1 MKRAVALQHVAFED
15 LGTLHP
21 LLLAQGWQVQVLQ
34 AGVDALDA
42 AEDADLLVVL
52 GGPISVNDGSAYP
65 FLADSIALLQRRLQQ
80 QRPTLG
86 ICLGAQL
93 MARALHADVAPTG
106 GKEIGFAPLLL
117 TDEGQ
122 RSPLQALQGIPVLH
136 WHGETFTLPDGALR
150 LAATPA
156 CAQQAFAIGHHLL
169 ALQCHPEVDATRI
182 DTWLIG
188 HADELQRAGID
199 PRALREQAH
208 RYAAPLAAAARD
220 LFAAWLDALPPPTPV
235 AAAPIA
241 TAVPA

>member
-1 MKRAVALQHVAFED
+1 MKAVAIQHVAFED
-15 LGTLHP
+15 TGILAP
-21 LLLAQGWQVQVLQ
+21 LLAARGWQLQTLQ
-34 AGVDALDA
+34 AGIDRLDDA
-42 AEDADLLVVL
+42 ETADLLIVL
-52 GGPISVNDGSAYP
+52 GGPISANDVHAYP
-65 FLADSIALLQRRLQQ
+65 HLRVLHALLRSRLAAH
-80 QRPTLG
+80 RPTLG

-93 MARALHADVAPTG
+93 VAGALGASVTPMGA
-106 GKEIGFAPLLL
+106 KEIGFAPLSL
-117 TDEGQ
+117 TDAGLA
-122 RSPLQALQGIPVLH
+122 SPLRALVGIPVLH
-136 WHGETFTLPDGALR
+136 WHGESFTLPDGALR

-208 RYAAPLAAAARD
+208 RYAAPLAVAARD

>member
-1 MKRAVALQHVAFED
+1 VAIQHVAFED
-15 LGTLHP
+15 TGILAP
-21 LLLAQGWQVQVLQ
+21 LLAARGWQLQTLQ
-34 AGVDALDA
+34 AGIDRLDDA
-42 AEDADLLVVL
+42 ETADLLIVL
-52 GGPISVNDGSAYP
+52 GGPISANDVHAYP
-65 FLADSIALLQRRLQQ
+65 HLRVLHALLRSRLAAY
-80 QRPTLG
+80 RPTLG

-93 MARALHADVAPTG
+93 VARALGACVTPMGA
-106 GKEIGFAPLLL
+106 KEIGFAPLSL
-117 TDEGQ
+117 TDAGLA
-122 RSPLQALQGIPVLH
+122 SPLRALVGIPVLH
-136 WHGETFTLPDGALR
+136 WHGETFTLPDGAQR

-241 TAVPA
+241 TAVPV

>member
-1 MKRAVALQHVAFED
+1 MKAVAIQHVAFED
-15 LGTLHP
+15 TGILAP
-21 LLLAQGWQVQVLQ
+21 LLAARGWQLQTLQ
-34 AGVDALDA
+34 AGIDRLDDA
-42 AEDADLLVVL
+42 ETADLLIVL
-52 GGPISVNDGSAYP
+52 GGPISANDVHAYP
-65 FLADSIALLQRRLQQ
+65 HLRVLHALLRSRLAAH
-80 QRPTLG
+80 RPTLG

-93 MARALHADVAPTG
+93 VARALGASVTPMGA
-106 GKEIGFAPLLL
+106 KEIGFAPLSL
-117 TDEGQ
+117 TDAGLA
-122 RSPLQALQGIPVLH
+122 SPLRALVGIPVLH
-136 WHGETFTLPDGALR
+136 WHGESFTLPDGALR

-220 LFAAWLDALPPPTPV
+220 LFAAWLDALPPATPV

>member
-1 MKRAVALQHVAFED
+1 MKAVAIQHVAFED
-15 LGTLHP
+15 TGILAP
-21 LLLAQGWQVQVLQ
+21 LLAARGWQLQTLQ
-34 AGVDALDA
+34 AGIDRLDDA
-42 AEDADLLVVL
+42 ETADLLIVL
-52 GGPISVNDGSAYP
+52 GGPISANDVHAYP
-65 FLADSIALLQRRLQQ
+65 HLRVLHALLRSRLAAH
-80 QRPTLG
+80 RPTLG

-93 MARALHADVAPTG
+93 VARALGASVTPMGA
-106 GKEIGFAPLLL
+106 KEIGFAPLSL
-117 TDEGQ
+117 TDAGLA
-122 RSPLQALQGIPVLH
+122 SPLRALVGIPVLH
-136 WHGETFTLPDGALR
+136 WHGESFTLPDGALR

>member
-1 MKRAVALQHVAFED
+1 MKAVAIQHVAFED
-15 LGTLHP
+15 AGILAP
-21 LLLAQGWQVQVLQ
+21 LLAARGWQLQTLQ
-34 AGVDALDA
+34 AGIDRLDDA
-42 AEDADLLVVL
+42 ETADLLIVL
-52 GGPISVNDGSAYP
+52 GGPISANDVHAYP
-65 FLADSIALLQRRLQQ
+65 HLRVLHALLRTRLAAY
-80 QRPTLG
+80 RPTLG

-93 MARALHADVAPTG
+93 VARALGACVTPMGA
-106 GKEIGFAPLLL
+106 KEIGFAPLSL
-117 TDEGQ
+117 TDAGLA
-122 RSPLQALQGIPVLH
+122 SPLRALVGIPVLH
-136 WHGETFTLPDGALR
+136 WHGESFTLPDGALR

>member
-1 MKRAVALQHVAFED
+1 MKAVAIQHVAFED
-15 LGTLHP
+15 TGILAP
-21 LLLAQGWQVQVLQ
+21 LLAARGWQLQTLQ
-34 AGVDALDA
+34 AGIDRLDDA
-42 AEDADLLVVL
+42 ETADLLIVL
-52 GGPISVNDGSAYP
+52 GGPISANDVHAYP
-65 FLADSIALLQRRLQQ
+65 HLRVLHALLRSRLAAH
-80 QRPTLG
+80 RPTLG

-93 MARALHADVAPTG
+93 VARALSASVTPMGA
-106 GKEIGFAPLLL
+106 KEIGFAPLSL
-117 TDEGQ
+117 TDAGLA
-122 RSPLQALQGIPVLH
+122 SPLRALVGIPVLH
-136 WHGETFTLPDGALR
+136 WHGESFTLPDGALR

>member
-1 MKRAVALQHVAFED
+1 MKAVAIQHVAFED
-15 LGTLHP
+15 AGILAP
-21 LLLAQGWQVQVLQ
+21 LLAARGWQLQTLQ
-34 AGVDALDA
+34 AGIDRLDDA
-42 AEDADLLVVL
+42 ETADLLIVL
-52 GGPISVNDGSAYP
+52 GGPISANDVHAYP
-65 FLADSIALLQRRLQQ
+65 HLRVLHALLRSRLAAH
-80 QRPTLG
+80 RPTLG

-93 MARALHADVAPTG
+93 VARALGASVTPMGA
-106 GKEIGFAPLLL
+106 KEIGFAPLSL
-117 TDEGQ
+117 TDAGLA
-122 RSPLQALQGIPVLH
+122 SPLRALVGIPVLH
-136 WHGETFTLPDGALR
+136 WHGETFTLPDGAQR

-220 LFAAWLDALPPPTPV
+220 LFAAWLDALPPPTQLV
-235 AAAPIA
+235 DAPLA
-241 TAVPA
+241 GAVPA

>member
-1 MKRAVALQHVAFED
+1 MKAVAIQHVAFED
-15 LGTLHP
+15 TGILAP
-21 LLLAQGWQVQVLQ
+21 LLAARGWQLQTLQ
-34 AGVDALDA
+34 AGIDRLDDA
-42 AEDADLLVVL
+42 ETADLLIVL
-52 GGPISVNDGSAYP
+52 GGPISANDVHAYP
-65 FLADSIALLQRRLQQ
+65 HLRVLHALLRSRLAAH
-80 QRPTLG
+80 RPTLG

-93 MARALHADVAPTG
+93 VARALGACVTPMGA
-106 GKEIGFAPLLL
+106 KEIGFAPLSL
-117 TDEGQ
+117 TDAGLA
-122 RSPLQALQGIPVLH
+122 SPLRALVGIPVLH
-136 WHGETFTLPDGALR
+136 WHGETFTLPDGAQR

>member
-1 MKRAVALQHVAFED
+1 MKAVAIQHVAFED
-15 LGTLHP
+15 TGILAP
-21 LLLAQGWQVQVLQ
+21 LLAARGWQLQTLQ
-34 AGVDALDA
+34 AGIDRLDDA
-42 AEDADLLVVL
+42 ETADLLIVL
-52 GGPISVNDGSAYP
+52 GGPISANDVHAYP
-65 FLADSIALLQRRLQQ
+65 HLRVLHALLRSRLAAH
-80 QRPTLG
+80 RPTLG

-93 MARALHADVAPTG
+93 VARALGASVTPMGA
-106 GKEIGFAPLLL
+106 KEIGFAPLSL
-117 TDEGQ
+117 TDAGLA
-122 RSPLQALQGIPVLH
+122 SPLRALVGIPVLH
-136 WHGETFTLPDGALR
+136 WHGESFTLPDGALR

-208 RYAAPLAAAARD
+208 RYAAPLAVAARD

>member
-21 LLLAQGWQVQVLQ
+21 LLLAQGWQVHALQ

-93 MARALHADVAPTG
+93 MARALHAVVAPTG

-136 WHGETFTLPDGALR
+136 WHGEAFELPEGARR
-150 LAATPA
+150 LASTPA
-156 CAQQAFAIGHHLL
+156 CRHQAFAIGHHAL
-169 ALQCHPEVDATRI
+169 ALQCHPELYARQFER
-182 DTWLIG
+182 WLIG
-188 HADELQRAGID
+188 HALELAAAGID
-199 PRALREQAH
+199 PIDLRAQAR
-208 RYAAPLAAAARD
+208 RYGGPLAAAATAMFQQWLHD
-220 LFAAWLDALPPPTPV
+220 LPEIRPCT
-235 AAAPIA
+235 
-241 TAVPA
+241 TA

>member
-1 MKRAVALQHVAFED
+1 MKAVAIQHVAFED
-15 LGTLHP
+15 TGILAP
-21 LLLAQGWQVQVLQ
+21 LLAARGWQLQTLQ
-34 AGVDALDA
+34 AGIDRLDDA
-42 AEDADLLVVL
+42 ETADLLIVL
-52 GGPISVNDGSAYP
+52 GGPISANDVHAYP
-65 FLADSIALLQRRLQQ
+65 HLSVLHALLRSRLAAH
-80 QRPTLG
+80 RPTLG

-93 MARALHADVAPTG
+93 VARALGASVTPMGA
-106 GKEIGFAPLLL
+106 KEIGFAPLSL
-117 TDEGQ
+117 TDAGLA
-122 RSPLQALQGIPVLH
+122 SPLRALVGIPVLH
-136 WHGETFTLPDGALR
+136 WHGESFTLPDGALR

-199 PRALREQAH
+199 PRALREQAV

>member
-1 MKRAVALQHVAFED
+1 MKAVAIQHVAFED
-15 LGTLHP
+15 TGILAP
-21 LLLAQGWQVQVLQ
+21 LLATRGWHLQVLQ
-34 AGVDALDA
+34 AGIDRLDDA
-42 AEDADLLVVL
+42 ETADLLIVL
-52 GGPISVNDGSAYP
+52 GGPISANDVHAYP
-65 FLADSIALLQRRLQQ
+65 HLRVLHALLRSRLTEH
-80 QRPTLG
+80 RPTLG

-93 MARALHADVAPTG
+93 VARALGASVTPMGA
-106 GKEIGFAPLLL
+106 KEIGFAPLSL
-117 TDEGQ
+117 TDAGLA
-122 RSPLQALQGIPVLH
+122 SPLRALVGIPVLH
-136 WHGETFTLPDGALR
+136 WHGESFTLPDGAQR

-199 PRALREQAH
+199 PRTLREQAA
-208 RYAAPLAAAARD
+208 RYAAPLAAAARN
-220 LFAAWLDALPPPTPV
+220 LFAAWLDALPRPTPV

>member
-1 MKRAVALQHVAFED
+1 MKAVAIQHVAFED
-15 LGTLHP
+15 TGILAP
-21 LLLAQGWQVQVLQ
+21 LLATRGWHLQVLQ
-34 AGVDALDA
+34 AGIDRLDDA
-42 AEDADLLVVL
+42 ETADLLIVL
-52 GGPISVNDGSAYP
+52 GGPISANDVHAYP
-65 FLADSIALLQRRLQQ
+65 HLRVLHALLRSRLTEH
-80 QRPTLG
+80 RPTLG

-93 MARALHADVAPTG
+93 VARALGASVTPMGA
-106 GKEIGFAPLLL
+106 KEIGFAPLSL
-117 TDEGQ
+117 TDAGLA
-122 RSPLQALQGIPVLH
+122 SPLRALVGIPVLH
-136 WHGETFTLPDGALR
+136 WHGESFTLPDGAQR

-199 PRALREQAH
+199 PRTLREQAA

-220 LFAAWLDALPPPTPV
+220 LFAAWLDALPTPTPV
-235 AAAPIA
+235 AAAPIV